1 MNSAILDYLSAYV
14 LGGCVATIAAVLIG
28 VHLGL
33 KSAGWPDGDRKTAIR
48 SIATLLIVWFFAEL
62 GSALLGLYQGTTS
75 GIPTI
80 QYGMLIPLVVAILL
94 FSRWRLLRRVVDAVP
109 QTWIAGVQ
117 FYRVLGV
124 IFLVL
129 YAAGRLPGTFA
140 RPAGIGDIVTG
151 LLAPVVGIAYA
162 RRPQVMAGW
171 LRAWNLFGI
180 GDLIV
185 ATTTAFLT
193 APSPMQML
201 AFDKPNGLIGV
212 FPLVMIPVFLVP
224 LAVLLHMASLKKLSG
239 SETSQAAGRVDGRR
253 GNAPLKPKQA

>member
-1 MNSAILDYLSAYV
+1 MNSAILDYLPAYV
-14 LGGCVATIAAVLIG
+14 LGGCVASVAAVLIG
-28 VHLGL
+28 VHRGL

-62 GSALLGLYQGTTS
+62 GAAWLGLYRGTAS

-94 FSRWRLLRRVVDAVP
+94 FSRWRLLRRVVEAVP

-129 YAAGRLPGTFA
+129 YAAGRLPGAFA

-224 LAVLLHMASLKKLSG
+224 LAVLLHMASLKKLSR
-239 SETSQAAGRVDGRR
+239 SETSQAAGRVDDRP